1 MGFFDTLLTAIAP
14 ERAVKRVAAQTAIR
28 AINSGYSNYGASLHK
43 KSMRGWMW
51 HGGSP
56 KEDIEDNL
64 RVLRERSRDAYMGVP
79 LATGAIKTMKNWTSS
94 LQERHSVVKA
104 KISRST
110 FSILNFRPTSAMT
123 RMWIRWL
130 QRLRLFWSRQQVGAL
145 IRWKN
150 LKWWT

>member
-56 KEDIEDNL
+56 KEDIEDASISD
-64 RVLRERSRDAYMGVP
+64 ERSSTPHD
-79 LATGAIKTMKNWTSS
+79 
-94 LQERHSVVKA
+94 
-104 KISRST
+104 RSGD
-110 FSILNFRPTSAMT
+110 L
-123 RMWIRWL
+123 
-130 QRLRLFWSRQQVGAL
+130 
-145 IRWKN
+145 
-150 LKWWT
+150 